1 MAGTGNRQRREGSSQ
16 LYWPGFVDAMSQLL
30 LVFIFL
36 LTLFVVAQFMQAR
49 ELTGQNTVLDRLR
62 SRVAEL
68 SQLLALEKAKKAE
81 LKATLA
87 ALTDKLEAEKGKVAS
102 LLARIDTL
110 RNASGQSGAVI
121 SELRSKLAEER
132 KISADALAQIELLN
146 QQIAALRRQIAT
158 LNAALEASEKR
169 EQEARVRIANL
180 GQRLNAALARRVQE
194 LARYRSE
201 FFGRLRQILSQRAN
215 IRVVGDRFVFSSE
228 VLFPKGSAEL
238 TEEGKKELDKI
249 AEALLEIARQIPP
262 DINWILRVD
271 GHTDSDP
278 ISTPQFPSNWELSTA
293 RALSVVRYL
302 ISKGVSPERLAATGF
317 GQYHPI
323 DPRDTEE
330 AKARNRRIE
339 LKLTQR

>member
-1 MAGTGNRQRREGSSQ
+1 MAANGNRSQRASASQ

-30 LVFIFL
+30 LVIIFL

-68 SQLLALEKAKKAE
+68 SQLLALEKAKSDKLNA
-81 LKATLA
+81 ALA
-87 ALTDKLEAEKGKVAS
+87 ALTDKLETEKNKVAS
-102 LLARIDTL
+102 LLLRIDSL
-110 RNASGQSGAVI
+110 QNAKGQSSAVI
-121 SELRSKLAEER
+121 TNLQRKLAEER

-146 QQIAALRRQIAT
+146 QQIAALRRQIAA

-228 VLFPKGSAEL
+228 VLFPKGAAEL
-238 TEEGKKELDKI
+238 TAEGRQELDKI

-278 ISTPQFPSNWELSTA
+278 IATPQFPSNWELSTA
-293 RALSVVRYL
+293 RALSVVKYL
-302 ISKGVSPERLAATGF
+302 ISKGVPPERLAATGF

>member
-1 MAGTGNRQRREGSSQ
+1 MPAGSGRQRRGDTSQ

-49 ELTGQNTVLDRLR
+49 ELTGQDTALEKLR
-62 SRVAEL
+62 AQIAEL
-68 SQLLALEKAKKAE
+68 SELLALEKASKAR
-81 LKATLA
+81 LQATLA
-87 ALTDKLEAEKGKVAS
+87 ALTDELETEKGRVAS
-102 LLARIDTL
+102 LTAALQGLKSSKGEAGAAISGL
-110 RNASGQSGAVI
+110 RAQL
-121 SELRSKLAEER
+121 EKER
-132 KISADALAQIELLN
+132 KISAEALAQIELLN
-146 QQIAALRRQIAT
+146 QQIAALRRQVAL

-169 EQEARVRIANL
+169 EKEARAKIANL
-180 GQRLNAALARRVQE
+180 GKRLNAALARRVQE

-201 FFGRLRQILSQRAN
+201 FFGRLRAILSKRAN

-228 VLFPKGSAEL
+228 ILFPKGSAEL
-238 TEEGKKELDKI
+238 TEEGKRELDKI
-249 AEALLEIARQIPP
+249 AEALLEISKDIPP

-278 ISTPQFPSNWELSTA
+278 ISTPQYPSNWELSTA

-302 ISKGVSPERLAATGF
+302 ISKGVPPERLAATGF

-339 LKLTQR
+339 LKLTER

>member
-1 MAGTGNRQRREGSSQ
+1 MAGATNRRERASQ
-16 LYWPGFVDAMSQLL
+16 LHWPGFVDALSQLL

-49 ELTGQNTVLDRLR
+49 ELTGQNTVLEQLR

-68 SQLLALEKAKKAE
+68 SQLLALEKARRAE
-81 LKATLA
+81 LNATLA
-87 ALTDKLEAEKGKVAS
+87 ALTDKLESEKGKVAS
-102 LLARIDTL
+102 LQARIDSL
-110 RNASGQSGAVI
+110 RKATGQSGAVI
-121 SELRSKLAEER
+121 GQLRRKLAEEK

-146 QQIAALRRQIAT
+146 QQIAALRRQVAT

-169 EQEARVRIANL
+169 EAEARVRIANL

-201 FFGRLRQILSQRAN
+201 FFGRLRKILSQRAN

-238 TEEGKKELDKI
+238 TEEGKRELDKI
-249 AEALLEIARQIPP
+249 ANALLEIAQQIPP

-293 RALSVVRYL
+293 RALSVVKYL
-302 ISKGVSPERLAATGF
+302 ISKGVPPERLAATGF

>member
-1 MAGTGNRQRREGSSQ
+1 MAGLGRSRRGTDTGQFT
-16 LYWPGFVDAMSQLL
+16 WPGFVDAMSQLL

-49 ELTGQNTVLDRLR
+49 ELTGQNTALDRLR
-62 SRVAEL
+62 AQVAKL
-68 SQLLALEKAKKAE
+68 SELLALEKASKAR
-81 LKATLA
+81 LQATLA
-87 ALTDKLEAEKGKVAS
+87 SLTAELEQEKGKAAS
-102 LLARIDTL
+102 LQAALAGLEASKGEAGAAIAAL
-110 RNASGQSGAVI
+110 RD
-121 SELRSKLAEER
+121 KLAAE
-132 KISADALAQIELLN
+132 KKVSAEALAQIELLN
-146 QQIAALRRQIAT
+146 QQIAALRRQVAI

-169 EQEARVRIANL
+169 EKEAKVRIAQL

-201 FFGRLRQILSQRAN
+201 FFGRLRKILSQRAN
-215 IRVVGDRFVFSSE
+215 IRIVGDRFVFSSE
-228 VLFPKGSAEL
+228 ILFPKASAEL
-238 TEEGKKELDKI
+238 TEEGRKELDKI
-249 AEALLEIARQIPP
+249 AAALLELSREIPS

-278 ISTPQFPSNWELSTA
+278 ISTPQYPSNWELSTA
-293 RALSVVRYL
+293 RALSVVKYL
-302 ISKGVSPERLAATGF
+302 ISKGVPPARLAATGF

-339 LKLTQR
+339 LKLTER

>member
-1 MAGTGNRQRREGSSQ
+1 MAGTGNRQQRERSSQ
-16 LYWPGFVDAMSQLL
+16 LYWPGCVDAMSQLL

-68 SQLLALEKAKKAE
+68 SQLLALEKARRDK
-81 LKATLA
+81 LNATLA
-87 ALTDKLEAEKGKVAS
+87 ALTDKLEGEKNKVAS
-102 LLARIDTL
+102 LLARINTL
-110 RNASGQSGAVI
+110 QNAKGQSGAVI
-121 SELRSKLAEER
+121 SQLRSKLAEEK

-146 QQIAALRRQIAT
+146 QQIAALRRQVAT

-201 FFGRLRQILSQRAN
+201 FFGRLRKILSQRAN

-238 TEEGKKELDKI
+238 TEEGKQELDKI
-249 AEALLEIARQIPP
+249 ANALLEIAQQIPP

-293 RALSVVRYL
+293 RALSVVKYL
-302 ISKGVSPERLAATGF
+302 ISKGVPAERLAATGF